1 MLEKSPRD
9 LGTFMTTDEV
19 ATYCDVS
26 RALVFQWRHRGR
38 LSAIQVGRAILFSK
52 PEVKKFRRD
61 LRRAAKH
68 KAKTLAARQ
77 ATAPRSR
84 ESARASTTQK

>member
-1 MLEKSPRD
+1 
-9 LGTFMTTDEV
+9 MTADEV
-19 ATYCDVS
+19 AEYCDVS

-68 KAKTLAARQ
+68 KARALAA
-77 ATAPRSR
+77 PRAAV
-84 ESARASTTQK
+84 ARRKLLSGPRTPK